1 MKVGYNGSVI
11 LAEEAVV
18 GVFDHGFLYGMG
30 LFETFRTYR
39 GRPHLLEGHLRRLAD
54 GCEVLRI
61 RYTPDAAQIEGWLA
75 GVMEANGL
83 ADAYVRLTVS
93 AGDGGLGLP
102 LGDYEQPNVWLLVKP
117 LPPTPPQLY
126 ETGRELRLLRTLRN
140 TPEGNIRLK
149 SLHYMNNIIAKQE
162 LQLAGAAPG
171 AEGLLL
177 SKEGWLTEGIVSNL
191 FFVRNGI
198 ICTPALSTGIL
209 PGVTRAHVLH
219 LAQQA
224 GFRIEEGL
232 YQWEELLGADEVWVT
247 NSIQE
252 LVPITSLA
260 DLAGNTVKVG
270 DGTAGPTLRRLLEL
284 YRSF

>member
-11 LAEEAVV
+11 HAEEAVV

-30 LFETFRTYR
+30 LFETFRTYG
-39 GRPHLLEGHLRRLAD
+39 GRPHLLDAHLQRLRE
-54 GCEVLRI
+54 GCEALRI
-61 RYTPDAAQIEGWLA
+61 RYSPDPSQIESWLVA
-75 GVMEANGL
+75 VMKANEL
-83 ADAYVRLTVS
+83 TDAYVRLTVS

-102 LGDYEQPNVWLLVKP
+102 AGDYEQPNVWLLVKP
-117 LPPTPPQLY
+117 LPPTAPQLY
-126 ETGRELRLLRTLRN
+126 ETGRELRLLRTIRN
-140 TPEGNIRLK
+140 TPEGDIRLK

-162 LQLAGAAPG
+162 LQLSGASPG

-198 ICTPALSTGIL
+198 ICTPSLLTGIL
-209 PGVTRAHVLH
+209 PGVTRAHVLT
-219 LAQQA
+219 LAEQA
-224 GFRIEEGL
+224 GFVIEEGL
-232 YQWEELLGADEVWVT
+232 YRWDELLDADEVWVT

-252 LVPITSLA
+252 LVPVTSLA
-260 DLAGNTVKVG
+260 DGAGNCAPIG
-270 DGTAGPTLRRLLEL
+270 DGTAGPVLRKLLKL